1 MNTIIHIHFDH
12 VYPNNPYQITHFL
25 KQFNQYTPM
34 NIFKEMPENDMQG
47 KPTVTLTAE
56 LDPEFM
62 LIDFLIETFKQLSIA
77 VNNDIVKTTIDVG
90 NIVLSGQQMLED
102 KIRHFTINSQIMT
115 TNAIPTYSKTAL
127 YTSFPFSIRESKKK
141 YLNTQVM
148 SLTTEPIEDTM
159 VAMYEDLDSFL
170 QIPELKALD

>member
-1 MNTIIHIHFDH
+1 MNTIIHLHFDH
-12 VYPNNPYQITHFL
+12 VYPNNPYQIMHFL
-25 KQFNQYTPM
+25 KQFNQYTPK
-34 NIFKEMPENDMQG
+34 NIFKETPENDMQG

-56 LDPEFM
+56 LEPEFM
-62 LIDFLIETFKQLSIA
+62 LIDFLVETFKQLSIA

-102 KIRHFTINSQIMT
+102 KIRHFTINSRIMT

-127 YTSFPFSIRESKKK
+127 YTSFPYSIRGSRKK

-159 VAMYEDLDSFL
+159 VAMYEDLDSFF
-170 QIPELKALD
+170 QIPELEALD

>member
-1 MNTIIHIHFDH
+1 PNKTINLILSDH
-12 VYPNNPYQITHFL
+12 VSHKNLKQNTNFL

-34 NIFKEMPENDMQG
+34 NIFKEMSENDMQG
-47 KPTVTLTAE
+47 KPTITLTAE

-62 LIDFLIETFKQLSIA
+62 LIDFLVETFKQLSIA
-77 VNNDIVKTTIDVG
+77 VNNDIIKTTIDVG

-102 KIRHFTINSQIMT
+102 KIRYFTINSQIMT

-141 YLNTQVM
+141 YLNTQVV
-148 SLTTEPIEDTM
+148 SL
-159 VAMYEDLDSFL
+159 
-170 QIPELKALD
+170 

>member
-1 MNTIIHIHFDH
+1 MNTIIHLHFDH
-12 VYPNNPYQITHFL
+12 VYPNSPYQITHFL

-34 NIFKEMPENDMQG
+34 NIFKEMSENDMQG
-47 KPTVTLTAE
+47 KPTITLTAE

-62 LIDFLIETFKQLSIA
+62 LIDFLVETFKQLSIA

-102 KIRHFTINSQIMT
+102 KIRYFTINSQIMT

-141 YLNTQVM
+141 YLNTQVV

-170 QIPELKALD
+170 QIPELEVLD

>member
-1 MNTIIHIHFDH
+1 MNTIIHLHFDH
-12 VYPNNPYQITHFL
+12 VYPNSPYQITHFL

-47 KPTVTLTAE
+47 KPMVTLTAE

-62 LIDFLIETFKQLSIA
+62 LVDFLVETFKQLSIA

-102 KIRHFTINSQIMT
+102 KISHFTINSRIMT

-170 QIPELKALD
+170 QIPVLEALD